1 MDTAFTCPYEPQ
13 APSYSLVPSLPIDNT
28 CFVVASYHTGLHQA
42 LFGGAAAAL
51 GSSYFLEWAAAC
63 FGLVCRYWDE

>member
-13 APSYSLVPSLPIDNT
+13 APSYSLVPSLPIDHT

-42 LFGGAAAAL
+42 LFGGAAAAAL
-51 GSSYFLEWAAAC
+51 GSS
-63 FGLVCRYWDE
+63 